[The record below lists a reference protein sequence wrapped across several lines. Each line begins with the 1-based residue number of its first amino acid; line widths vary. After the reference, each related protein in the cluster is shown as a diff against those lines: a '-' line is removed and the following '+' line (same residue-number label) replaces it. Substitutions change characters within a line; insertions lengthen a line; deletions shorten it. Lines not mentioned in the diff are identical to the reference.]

1 MTTNKTDFWAGL
13 DKDGDGDFDFED
25 ALIIT
30 RDWIEFALPR
40 IPIVAYGLLTIAAG
54 ALNIS
59 AWVLTFEGA
68 GDAAIGLGPLMWFI
82 LQSKELEPIWD
93 ELSIA
98 ASLDALIRLQRKPL
112 EIPVINT
119 DINPAAVTQMK
130 RFRDREKNLDLHQN
144 FIRMA
149 CYGLE
154 LFVLVG
160 GRLVSPLGVNWAAVA
175 IAVIGFV
182 GVELGLRG
190 FHREGQKLLSSEER
204 DYRDRLMQSASY
216 ISVNLGNAPATPAA
230 AATAPTASASTN
242 SRARRRYR
250 SGKGRK
256 GNKAGTYQ
264 TTVQYPDQA
273 TADADRQRRHTE
285 AAQQGIGLT
294 SEQL

>member
-1 MTTNKTDFWAGL
+1 MTAHKTDFWSNL

-54 ALNIS
+54 AMNIT
-59 AWVLTFEGA
+59 AWTLTFNGA
-68 GDAAIGLGPLMWFI
+68 GSAAIGLGPLMWFI
-82 LQSKELEPIWD
+82 LQAKELEPIWD

-98 ASLDALIRLQRKPL
+98 ASLDALVRLQRKPL
-112 EIPVINT
+112 EMPVINT
-119 DINPAAVTQMK
+119 DLNPAAVTQMK
-130 RFRDREKNLDLHQN
+130 KYRDREKNLDLHQN
-144 FIRMA
+144 FIRMV

-160 GRLVSPLGVNWAAVA
+160 GRLVSPLGIDWAAVA
-175 IAVIGFV
+175 VAVIGFV

-204 DYRDRLMQSASY
+204 EYRDRLMQSASY
-216 ISVNLGNAPATPAA
+216 ISVNLGNAAA
-230 AATAPTASASTN
+230 APTANASTN

-256 GNKAGTYQ
+256 DNKAGTYQ

>member
-1 MTTNKTDFWAGL
+1 MTTNKTDFWNNL

-54 ALNIS
+54 AMNIT
-59 AWVLTFEGA
+59 AWTLTFNGA
-68 GDAAIGLGPLMWFI
+68 GSAAIGLGPLMWFI
-82 LQSKELEPIWD
+82 LQAKELEPIWD

-98 ASLDALIRLQRKPL
+98 ASLDALVRLQRKPL
-112 EIPVINT
+112 EMPVINT
-119 DINPAAVTQMK
+119 DLNPAAVTQMK
-130 RFRDREKNLDLHQN
+130 KYRDREKNLDLHQN
-144 FIRMA
+144 FIRMT

-160 GRLVSPLGVNWAAVA
+160 GRLVSPLGIDWAAVA
-175 IAVIGFV
+175 VAVIGFV

-204 DYRDRLMQSASY
+204 EYRDRLMQSASY
-216 ISVNLGNAPATPAA
+216 ISVNLGGPSPV
-230 AATAPTASASTN
+230 PTVNSSTN
-242 SRARRRYR
+242 SRANRRYR
-250 SGKGRK
+250 SGQKQA
-256 GNKAGTYQ
+256 NKSKV
-264 TTVQYPDQA
+264 TVKYPDQA